1 MHGLTLHEDRVSG
14 NAYKVRLIASLLNI
28 TIHEFFQYEISK
40 GETRTSDFLSKIN
53 ANGRIPVLQ
62 VGPDRYLPESNA
74 ACYYLATD
82 SRLMPSDPWKHAQ
95 MLQWMFF
102 EQSFVEPTI
111 GTLRYWFKRTGED
124 NFSQEQQVVSPSKRE
139 SAEAAL
145 QVMDAHLATR
155 DFFVDEEMTLADA
168 VLYAYVHLAPEAGLD
183 LACWTNLHAWC
194 RRISSQSGFVSMDY
208 PEADAT

>member
-1 MHGLTLHEDRVSG
+1 MQRLTLHEDRFSG
-14 NAYKVRLIASLLNI
+14 NAYKVRLTASLI
-28 TIHEFFQYEISK
+28 DVKIHESIQYEISK
-40 GETRTSDFLSKIN
+40 GGTRTPDFLSKIN

-62 VGPDRYLPESNA
+62 VGSDKYLPESNA
-74 ACYYLATD
+74 ACYYLATG
-82 SRLMPSDPWKHAQ
+82 SRLIPSDPWKHAQ
-95 MLQWMFF
+95 VLQWMFF

-124 NFSQEQQVVSPSKRE
+124 NFSQEQQVVSSSKRE
-139 SAEAAL
+139 SAETAL

-183 LACWTNLHAWC
+183 LARWANVHAWC
-194 RRISSQSGFVSMDY
+194 RRISNHSGFVSMDY
-208 PEADAT
+208 RESEET